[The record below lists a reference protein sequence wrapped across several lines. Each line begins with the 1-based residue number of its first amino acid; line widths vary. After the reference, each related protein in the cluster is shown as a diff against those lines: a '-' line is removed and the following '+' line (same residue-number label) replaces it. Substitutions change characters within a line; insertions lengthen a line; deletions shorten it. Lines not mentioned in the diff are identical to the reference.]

1 MDKKKQEQT
10 NQSCTTTF
18 DKLAFDSDKFIC
30 KKSVLKHK
38 TEPSLLRNIEP
49 FNLQREGFLPFICT
63 L

>member
-30 KKSVLKHK
+30 KIKCLK
-38 TEPSLLRNIEP
+38 T
-49 FNLQREGFLPFICT
+49 
-63 L
+63 